1 MPASCAVFATLTSGT
16 SGNIDLTGSAAFGS
30 ATSYTCTVSGANGTI
45 TTSYRFLV
53 SYTSGSRF
61 VITSTAA
68 TGTQG
73 VGWICV
79 GN

>member
-1 MPASCAVFATLTSGT
+1 VCSSDLLTAGT
-16 SGNIDLTGSAAFGS
+16 SGAISLTGAAAFGS
-30 ATSYTCTVSGANGTI
+30 STSYTCTVSGANGTI

-53 SYTSGSRF
+53 TYTSGSSF
-61 VITSTAA
+61 TITSTAT